1 MISHAIQ
8 KGRFVVAYNSQN
20 HRIFEKCGEL
30 ISYTNETVT
39 IRQHGDDRTTTY
51 NTQGHS
57 VAQFRIS
64 RDESND
70 EPVERE
76 VSGEGGC
83 GIMLLC
89 LFLAF
94 LAAILGCILK

>member
-30 ISYTNETVT
+30 KGRSIAN
-39 IRQHGDDRTTTY
+39 
-51 NTQGHS
+51 
-57 VAQFRIS
+57 FRIS

-70 EPVERE
+70 EHDSRE

-83 GIMLLC
+83 GIMLFC